1 MSTPLNPDRYSSMP
15 YRRCGNS
22 GLLLPAISLGLWQGT
37 GSYVDMELSKQI
49 VFTAF
54 NAGITHFDLANN
66 YGSPAGSSEVLFGKI
81 LKDLP
86 RNEVVVATKAGYR
99 MPTWPGPYGDG
110 GSRKYLIQSCEE
122 SLQRLGLDHVD
133 IFYHHRLDPNT
144 PMEETMGALET
155 LVQQGKALYV
165 GVSNYAD
172 PHFTR
177 AVGIMKERQ
186 WSPLT
191 IHQPRYNM
199 LDREVET
206 KVLPTA
212 ESAGVGVIAFSVLA
226 QGILTG
232 KYNDGVPA
240 DSRVALGM
248 GNGAIDADRLTPEK
262 LVKVKQLAAMATAR
276 GQTLAQMALAWVL
289 RDPRVTSALTG
300 ASRPQQVLD
309 SVKALEN
316 LAFSPEELAKIETI
330 LAG

>member
-1 MSTPLNPDRYSSMP
+1 MPLNPDRYNTMP

-22 GLLLPAISLGLWQGT
+22 GLVLPVISLGLWQGT
-37 GSYVDMELSKQI
+37 GSYVDMEISKQI
-49 VFTAF
+49 VLTAF

-66 YGSPAGSSEVLFGKI
+66 YGSPAGSSEILFGKI
-81 LKDLP
+81 LKELP
-86 RNEVVVATKAGYR
+86 RNELVVATKAGYR

-122 SLQRLGLDHVD
+122 SLRRLGLDHVD
-133 IFYHHRLDPNT
+133 IFYHHRLDPDT
-144 PMEETMGALET
+144 PMQETMGALET
-155 LVQQGKALYV
+155 LVRQGKALYV

-172 PHFTR
+172 PYFTQ
-177 AVGIMKERQ
+177 AVGIMQERG
-186 WSPLT
+186 WGPLT

-199 LDREVET
+199 FDREVET

-212 ESAGVGVIAFSVLA
+212 GRSGVGVIAFSVLA

-248 GNGAIDADRLTPEK
+248 GNGALAIDRLTWDK
-262 LVKVKQLAAMATAR
+262 LSKVKQLAELAKAR

-289 RDPRVTSALTG
+289 RDPRVSSALTG

-309 SVKALEN
+309 SIQALEN
-316 LAFSPEELAKIETI
+316 LTFSPEELTKIEAI